1 MRRLISIA
9 LASFVLLAAMVACGT
24 YTFNP
29 NIPGHIKT
37 VAIPLA
43 KNPRTFKY
51 GAERTLTTALVDEF
65 VRDGTLDITDE
76 GDADSK
82 LTVEI
87 VNYKKEAVGY
97 DVQEIVNKY
106 NLAMV
111 ISVTFIDLTTG
122 QVLFQE
128 PNFYDAVQYYALG
141 SQAETEDEALQRLC
155 EDIAVKVVNRTMQ
168 GW

>member
-1 MRRLISIA
+1 MRRLVPIA
-9 LASFVLLAAMVACGT
+9 LASFVLLAAMVACGP

-29 NIPGHIKT
+29 NLPGHIKT

-51 GAERTLTTALVDEF
+51 GAERVLTTALVDEF
-65 VRDGTLDITDE
+65 VRDGTLDIADE
-76 GDADSK
+76 NEADSK
-82 LTVEI
+82 LTAEI

-97 DVQEIVNKY
+97 DVGESVNKY

-111 ISVTFIDLTTG
+111 LSVTFIDLTSG

-128 PNFYDAVQYYALG
+128 PNFYDSVQYYALG
-141 SQAETEDEALQRLC
+141 PQAETEDDALQRLC
-155 EDIAVKVVNRTMQ
+155 EDIATKVVNRTLQ